1 MKSMKTEINKDIENI
16 CKIAVDKLNHGSQME
31 KQYAI
36 GMLKVI
42 ESVRI
47 TIKESENDDKL
58 LKKIK
63 EIFE

>member
-16 CKIAVDKLNHGSQME
+16 CKIAIDKLNHGSQLE

-42 ESVRI
+42 ESIRI
-47 TIKESENDDKL
+47 VIKETPDDDKL
-58 LKKIK
+58 LIKIKKIFK
-63 EIFE
+63 